1 MVNISQVSVNWGSG
15 ANSLEVKLKIWNL
28 EYSNSIWHWQ
38 SIALKI
44 FRTHNWKF
52 QIVNMTDI
60 NYHLQLLGE
69 SVENCMTLVDLQM
82 LALAISSGKFY

>member
-1 MVNISQVSVNWGSG
+1 MVKISQVSVNWESG

-38 SIALKI
+38 SIVLKI
-44 FRTHNWKF
+44 FCTHNWRF

-69 SVENCMTLVDLQM
+69 SFENCMTLVDLQM